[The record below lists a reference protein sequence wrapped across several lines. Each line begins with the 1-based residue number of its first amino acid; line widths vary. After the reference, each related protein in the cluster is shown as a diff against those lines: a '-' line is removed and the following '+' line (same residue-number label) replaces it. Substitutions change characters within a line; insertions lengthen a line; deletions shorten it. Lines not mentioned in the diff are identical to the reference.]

1 MAIFLPSIP
10 ERMRWMSAFSLG
22 ILALAIFVA
31 MSTGGAAAPTFAPA
45 AASASGAAADPSVGS
60 SLSSLAA
67 DRPGERVQVIVRMAA
82 GVSPAVGRNLVGDA
96 SGKVISRDL
105 PIING
110 FGAELSAD
118 DAKALGSDPRVRAVS
133 LNGAV
138 ETRDELTSDPRYS
151 FLGSVYEAAKTPRT
165 YELPEGCPAAS
176 ASTVSLKDWPLRS
189 SDNLAYPR
197 DSVSRMTGVQ
207 NHAVGAVGAWGNV
220 TGKGVGVAV
229 IDTGIA
235 GDLPDFRRHSNTRES
250 RVVASAVTNPC
261 AKEATDNY
269 GHGTHVAGLIAGNSM
284 ALQGDDYSSYSRNMG
299 IAPGADLISVKVADE
314 DGNSDVLDVI
324 YGLQFA
330 VDNKVAHN
338 IRVINL
344 SLSSTV
350 AESYLTD
357 PLDAAV
363 EQAWNAGIVV
373 VAAAGNEGT
382 QADAVT
388 YAPGNDPYVITVG
401 AVNDRNTKTV
411 LDDVLAPWSSHGLT
425 QDGVRKPEV
434 LAPGTSLT
442 AAVAPNSDITK
453 QCTAC
458 VSGEGRYFK
467 MGGTSMSAAIVS
479 GTVALLL
486 EEHPT
491 WTPNQVKGALVQK
504 LVNVPGVGGE
514 VNVQESRNAVNP
526 TSNVGLT
533 PSTTIDTTT
542 GLIDWTRASFR
553 RASFRDASDSGLNAN
568 WTRASFRCTCS
579 LIEVAD
585 PVDPTRASFR
595 RASFRRAS
603 FRKTADFDK

>member
-1 MAIFLPSIP
+1 MAISLPSIP

-31 MSTGGAAAPTFAPA
+31 MSAGGSAAPTLAPA

-67 DRPGERVQVIVRMAA
+67 ERPGQRVQVIVRMAA

-96 SGKVISRDL
+96 DGKVISRDL

-110 FGAELSAD
+110 FGAELSAG

-138 ETRDELTSDPRYS
+138 ETR
-151 FLGSVYEAAKTPRT
+151 FLGSVYEAAQTPRT
-165 YELPEGCPAAS
+165 YELPEGCPDAS
-176 ASTVSLKDWPLRS
+176 ASTVSLAQWPLRS
-189 SDNLAYPR
+189 RDYLATPR

-207 NHAVGAVGAWGNV
+207 NHSVEAVSAWGNA
-220 TGKGVGVAV
+220 TGKGIGVAV

-235 GDLPDFRRHSNTRES
+235 GDLPDFRRRSDSRES

-269 GHGTHVAGLIAGNSM
+269 GHGTHVAGLIAGNGM
-284 ALQGDDYSSYSRNMG
+284 ALQSDDSSYSRNMG
-299 IAPGADLISVKVADE
+299 VAPGADLISVKVADE

-330 VDNKVAHN
+330 VDNKDAHN

-401 AVNDRNTKTV
+401 AVDDRNTKTV

-453 QCTAC
+453 QCPTC
-458 VSGEGRYFK
+458 LSGEGRYFK

-479 GTVALLL
+479 GSVALIL
-486 EEHPT
+486 ENHPT
-491 WTPNQVKGALVQK
+491 WTPNQVKGALMQK

-514 VNVQESRNAVNP
+514 VAINAAIHASNP

-533 PSTTIDTTT
+533 PNGMIEPTT
-542 GLIDWTRASFR
+542 GLIDFTRASFR
-553 RASFRDASDSGLNAN
+553 RASFRDASDSGLNAD

-579 LIEVAD
+579 LIEVTD
-585 PVDPTRASFR
+585 PADPTRASFR

>member
-1 MAIFLPSIP
+1 VAIFLPSIP

-31 MSTGGAAAPTFAPA
+31 MSTGGAAAPTLAPA

-138 ETRDELTSDPRYS
+138 ETRDHAEDSRYAFLAGAFAEQPRS
-151 FLGSVYEAAKTPRT
+151 
-165 YELPEGCPAAS
+165 YELPEGCPAAD

-189 SDNLAYPR
+189 SDNLANPR
-197 DSVSRMTGVQ
+197 DALSRMQGA
-207 NHAVGAVGAWGNV
+207 HPYAVDADGAWGHA

-235 GDLPDFRRHSNTRES
+235 GELPDFRRRSNSRES

-261 AKEATDNY
+261 AQEATDNY
-269 GHGTHVAGLIAGNSM
+269 GHGTHVAGLIAGNSR
-284 ALQGDDYSSYSRNMG
+284 ALQSDDPNYSRNMG
-299 IAPGADLISVKVADE
+299 IAPGANLISVKVSDD

-382 QADAVT
+382 QEDALT
-388 YAPGNDPYVITVG
+388 YAPANDPYVISVG
-401 AVNDRNTKTV
+401 SVNDRNTRTV
-411 LDDVLAPWSSHGLT
+411 LDDLLSPWSSRGTT
-425 QDGVRKPEV
+425 QDGILKPEV

-442 AAVAPNSDITK
+442 AAVAPRSDLTK
-453 QCTAC
+453 AC
-458 VSGEGRYFK
+458 PECLSADGRYFK
-467 MGGTSMSAAIVS
+467 MGGTSMAAAIVS
-479 GTVALLL
+479 GGVALML

-491 WTPNQVKGALVQK
+491 WTPNQVKGALMK
-504 LVNVPGVGGE
+504 TLFNVPGVGGE
-514 VNVQESRNAVNP
+514 VNVHAAMHASNT

-533 PSTTIDTTT
+533 PSSTIDQAT

-553 RASFRDASDSGLNAN
+553 RASFRDASATGLEAG
-568 WTRASFRCTCS
+568 WSRASFRCDCGLEEIS
-579 LIEVAD
+579 INPA
-585 PVDPTRASFR
+585 DPTRASFR

-603 FRKTADFDK
+603 FRKTAEFDK

>member
-1 MAIFLPSIP
+1 MTTV
-10 ERMRWMSAFSLG
+10 SLG
-22 ILALAIFVA
+22 SVLLLAIVVA
-31 MSTGGAAAPTFAPA
+31 MSTDGAPSIAPAAGPAPA
-45 AASASGAAADPSVGS
+45 AAADPKVGS

-67 DRPGERVQVIVRMAA
+67 EWPGERVQVIVRMAA
-82 GVSPAVGRNLVGDA
+82 GVSPTVGRDLVGA
-96 SGKVISRDL
+96 AEGKVISRDL

-118 DAKALGSDPRVRAVS
+118 DAKILGSDPRVRAVS

-138 ETRDELTSDPRYS
+138 ETRATVVQETGAPVGADEVLRPEPLDGTGATSEVAAD
-151 FLGSVYEAAKTPRT
+151 GSRR
-165 YELPEGCPAAS
+165 YELPAGCPDAS
-176 ASTVSLKDWPLRS
+176 ASTTSMAGWPLRS
-189 SDNLAYPR
+189 SDNLSNPR
-197 DSVSRMTGVQ
+197 DSLSRIGGVQ
-207 NHAVGAVGAWGNV
+207 HHSIDADDAWNHT
-220 TGKGVGVAV
+220 TGRGIGVAV

-235 GDLPDFRRHSNTRES
+235 GDMPDFRHRSNSPES
-250 RVVASAVTNPC
+250 RVVATAVTNPC

-269 GHGTHVAGLIAGNSM
+269 GHGTHVAGLIAGSGR
-284 ALQGDDYSSYSRNMG
+284 ALQSVDPSYSRNMG
-299 IAPGADLISVKVADE
+299 IAPRADLISVKVSDE
-314 DGNSDVLDVI
+314 DGNSNVLDVI

-382 QADAVT
+382 QADALT
-388 YAPGNDPYVITVG
+388 YAPANDPYVISVG

-411 LDDVLAPWSSHGLT
+411 LDDVLAPWSSRGLT

-453 QCTAC
+453 QCPTC
-458 VSGEGRYFK
+458 LSGEGRYFK

-479 GTVALLL
+479 GSVALILQ
-486 EEHPT
+486 EHPT
-491 WTPNQVKGALVQK
+491 WTPDQVKGALMQK

-514 VNVQESRNAVNP
+514 VAVNAAIHASNP
-526 TSNVGLT
+526 TSNAGLT
-533 PSTTIDTTT
+533 PNEMIEPTT
-542 GLIDWTRASFR
+542 GLIDFNRASFR
-553 RASFRDASDSGLNAN
+553 RASFRDASGSALGAD

-579 LIEVAD
+579 LIEVSD